1 MPEKRPDDSA
11 LDSPTGANPDLHIEE
26 RVSERT
32 FTQQV
37 IDEAEYHGWAT
48 FHLRDRDSIHIVRG
62 KGFPDLVMH
71 RPVPGTDRSEMIVS
85 ELKRGYDIELRKDQ
99 VKWLSAFGHYV
110 YAREWRPSDWPEIER
125 VLRDGPS
132 SSDIARAASPR
143 RRVRSGSQI
152 PMDFGLT
159 IKGLWETIEDKD
171 YDKGAAASLR
181 RLNPNDPGGAAFWRL
196 MSRKNMPSE
205 PDVKKWGL
213 IINGMALMAHG
224 AGRAHSGIPVGR
236 ALYQG
241 DGKRASSGWYSE
253 NRLSTLL
260 GARGPMLHRLAE
272 RLFRML
278 ASAGCSFNWRE
289 MAWFILNEGV
299 NEREAEKSRIGIAR
313 EYYQAE
319 RRNSSDQNNEETG
332 SEE

>member
-1 MPEKRPDDSA
+1 MWEP
-11 LDSPTGANPDLHIEE
+11 
-26 RVSERT
+26 T

-37 IDEAEYHGWAT
+37 IDEAHHYGWTT

-71 RPVPGTDRSEMIVS
+71 RPVPGTGRSEMIVS
-85 ELKRGYDIELRKDQ
+85 ELKRGYDVGLREEQ
-99 VKWLSAFGHYV
+99 VEWMSAFGHYV
-110 YAREWRPSDWPEIER
+110 YAREWRPSDWPEIEK
-125 VLRDGPS
+125 VLRDGPDA
-132 SSDIARAASPR
+132 SDIAPATPPR

-152 PMDFGLT
+152 PMNFGLT
-159 IKGLWETIEDKD
+159 VKGLWETIEDKD

-181 RLNPNDPGGAAFWRL
+181 RLNPNNPGGAAFWRL
-196 MSRKNMPSE
+196 MSREGMPRE

-224 AGRAHSGIPVGR
+224 AGRAHSGIPVGK

-241 DGKRASSGWYSE
+241 DGKRAPNAWYSE
-253 NRLSTLL
+253 SRLSTLL
-260 GARGPMLHRLAE
+260 DARGPILHRLAE

-289 MAWFILNEGV
+289 MTWFILNEGT
-299 NEREAEKSRIGIAR
+299 NEREAEKSRIKIAR
-313 EYYQAE
+313 EYYRAE
-319 RRNSSDQNNEETG
+319 RPNSPAQNNEETG